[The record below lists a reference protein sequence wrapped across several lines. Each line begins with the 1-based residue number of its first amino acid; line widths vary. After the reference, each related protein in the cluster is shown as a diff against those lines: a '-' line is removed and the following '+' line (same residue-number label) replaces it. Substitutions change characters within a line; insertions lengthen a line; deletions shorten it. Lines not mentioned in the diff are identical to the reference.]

1 MFGLTAFTQSPFAD
15 FEHNTTSYG
24 NYLYA
29 GINSSLIV
37 NRNITALNGVYNY
50 TGSAS
55 NLFVNRVLTA
65 SSKVNNTISIAELP
79 FSALDLV
86 TQNKSYT
93 YIGLTSDLL
102 VNRSLSA
109 LHGTYAYTG
118 MNAVFSQTL
127 TALNGI
133 YSYTGNNAGLLKTYK
148 VYAINGEY
156 NYVGFTSRRKIFIGN
171 WEIGEDFVDV
181 WTCQDDNTSSVW
193 TKQTPPTATWN

>member
-1 MFGLTAFTQSPFAD
+1 MFAITSFAQSSFSD

-29 GINSSLIV
+29 GLDANILN
-37 NRNITALNGVYNY
+37 NRSITALNGVYNY
-50 TGSAS
+50 TGNNAS
-55 NLFVNRVLTA
+55 LLVNRNLTA
-65 SSKVNNTISIAELP
+65 TSAVNRTIAFSELP
-79 FSALDLV
+79 FAGLDLV

-102 VNRSLSA
+102 VTRNLIA
-109 LHGTYAYTG
+109 LNGVYTYTG
-118 MNAVFSQTL
+118 NNAVFSQTL
-127 TALNGI
+127 TALNGV
-133 YSYTGNNAGLLKTYK
+133 YSYTGNNASLLKTYK

-156 NYVGFTSRRKIFIGN
+156 GYVGFTSRRKIFIGN